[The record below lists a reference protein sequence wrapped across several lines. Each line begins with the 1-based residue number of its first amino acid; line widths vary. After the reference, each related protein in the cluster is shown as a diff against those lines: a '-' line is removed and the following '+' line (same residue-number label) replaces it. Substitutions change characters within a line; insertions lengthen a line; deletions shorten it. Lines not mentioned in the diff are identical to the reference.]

1 MNGEACTSCPSSSS
15 CSCCGRGYLIQWRWD
30 GGGRVH
36 TSDERLYVCGRSLL
50 LRPGVQGERN
60 GRLPCDKRL
69 WYCAQCVK
77 RFATVPTLSSRVHL
91 RVCANV
97 VAGCWA
103 ERGNADNG
111 GYPSAEVVVGAA
123 GYAGCH
129 GGHGDHMGKL
139 HARKHNA
146 KMMWTE
152 DSDG

>member
-1 MNGEACTSCPSSSS
+1 MS
-15 CSCCGRGYLIQWRWD
+15 QWRWD
-30 GGGRVH
+30 HGGGGGRVH